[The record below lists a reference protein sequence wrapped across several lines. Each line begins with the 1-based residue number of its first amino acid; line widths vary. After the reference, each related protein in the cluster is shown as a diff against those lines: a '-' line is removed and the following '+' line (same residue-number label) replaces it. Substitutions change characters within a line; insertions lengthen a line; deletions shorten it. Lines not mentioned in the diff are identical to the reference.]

1 MANVISDRTARSKFD
16 QILRQ
21 AVKGH
26 ARFVIEK
33 EGKPQVV
40 ILGIREY
47 IKMAALGPE
56 ILKIIGE
63 ESKRKGTNRITLREI
78 DAEIKAYRREKR
90 LKNGSA

>member
-26 ARFVIEK
+26 TRFVIEK

-56 ILKIIGE
+56 ILSSVRNPNGRE
-63 ESKRKGTNRITLREI
+63 RIVSPCARSMRRLR
-78 DAEIKAYRREKR
+78 RTGGR
-90 LKNGSA
+90 SA